1 MERLFFGSWIAIVG
15 EETMAESLAWK
26 SDTSSAPSA
35 MASICIECT
44 GPIISLPKKVSVA
57 NFEYLFIYLAKKD
70 QKNTK
75 ETKTRKLEG
84 TISATK
90 AFFLKRRNR

>member
-1 MERLFFGSWIAIVG
+1 
-15 EETMAESLAWK
+15 MAESLAWK

-35 MASICIECT
+35 MASICIEHT
-44 GPIISLPKKVSVA
+44 GPIISLPKK
-57 NFEYLFIYLAKKD
+57 AKKD
-70 QKNTK
+70 QKNKK